1 MKAVDLKQTSQASPK
16 SASITTS
23 NIIFR
28 LLGLMILDAGA
39 VWMMVRMW
47 GDGYWQFALVILT
60 ITVLINYIWLR
71 PEAYPLRWMSPG
83 LAFMILISIY
93 PIIYTVYISF
103 TNYGTGHLL
112 PKVQTIEVLE
122 QRRFVP
128 EGAGAEYSFALYKN
142 AYDQFALWLIPAE
155 GSGLE
160 PVVVIPE
167 DTLSEIPIEEVDDEN
182 LPVRIVVPGEED
194 AAYERVPRA
203 EMLRAISALDGTIF
217 GDEEVAVQI
226 RGLNR
231 ASVLEQQYIYDEE
244 ADTMYD
250 VRNDILYYGNE
261 EVGAFISEAGEE
273 LIPGYTVN
281 IGLRNYLRFLG
292 NPAFRG
298 PLFTIFI
305 WTVLFALFST
315 FLSFSLGLLIAIA
328 FGRSMPGQKLIKSL
342 LIIPFAI
349 PNVLTVLV
357 WRGLWNPLNGI
368 FGIWLSELTGQPI
381 NVFADPFWVKFA
393 LIVINVWLAY
403 PYYVLINSGALQA
416 LPQDMYEAADIDGA
430 SAWSQFRFLTL
441 PLLLVGV
448 GPLLI
453 GSFLVNF
460 NSFNV
465 IYLFN
470 SGGPPIVGTP
480 TPAGHSDILISYV
493 YRLAFGSG
501 GGQNFGYAAAITVV
515 IFLILVGITFYQF
528 RYMKVWEEVSE
539 SV

>member
-16 SASITTS
+16 SGTITTS

-47 GDGYWQFALVILT
+47 GDGYWQFALVILS

-315 FLSFSLGLLIAIA
+315 FLSF
-328 FGRSMPGQKLIKSL
+328 
-342 LIIPFAI
+342 
-349 PNVLTVLV
+349 
-357 WRGLWNPLNGI
+357 
-368 FGIWLSELTGQPI
+368 
-381 NVFADPFWVKFA
+381 
-393 LIVINVWLAY
+393 
-403 PYYVLINSGALQA
+403 
-416 LPQDMYEAADIDGA
+416 
-430 SAWSQFRFLTL
+430 
-441 PLLLVGV
+441 
-448 GPLLI
+448 
-453 GSFLVNF
+453 
-460 NSFNV
+460 
-465 IYLFN
+465 
-470 SGGPPIVGTP
+470 
-480 TPAGHSDILISYV
+480 
-493 YRLAFGSG
+493 
-501 GGQNFGYAAAITVV
+501 
-515 IFLILVGITFYQF
+515 
-528 RYMKVWEEVSE
+528 
-539 SV
+539 